1 MARILLADDDATVR
15 DLVERVLVA
24 GGHGVLT
31 AQDGQEV
38 LALGESGAD
47 IDALVTDVQM
57 PGLDGISLA
66 KRLSVSRPGLRVLL
80 MSGYPEHL
88 ERGITEI
95 GGRIEVLT
103 KPCSIDEIRRRLE
116 ALLA

>member
-1 MARILLADDDATVR
+1 MARILLADDDKGTRDVVR
-15 DLVERVLVA
+15 RALELDGHKVVTADDGSEAQALVQA
-24 GGHGVLT
+24 GGFDL
-31 AQDGQEV
+31 
-38 LALGESGAD
+38 
-47 IDALVTDVQM
+47 LVTDVQM

-66 KRLSVSRPGLRVLL
+66 KRLNVSRPGLRVLL